1 MRIESENKPVLGLL
15 YAQYEGPRRWERLF
29 GNVIGG
35 SLFIG
40 GAILIIN
47 AATDRLPVEYAI
59 PAAILSSL
67 LIIPNFRLSRLTSSL
82 AFEVARLEGVGG
94 ENRLTF
100 GQEKRLMDK
109 AVRMSRPISPPQLG
123 TMFRLLRQGH
133 TEYQLHK
140 KVADEQERLFVSF
153 DTLAEREFRYS
164 PARVR
169 KTAGALELARF
180 RWQQVLQN
188 PLQPGYYQNF
198 AEDMLSQIGARRAR
212 LPSTFRI
219 ET

>member
-1 MRIESENKPVLGLL
+1 MRIESENKPVLGIL
-15 YAQYEGPRRWERLF
+15 YARYEGVRRWEQLF
-29 GNVIGG
+29 DKTIGG

-47 AATDRLPVEYAI
+47 AATDRLPVDYAI

-67 LIIPNFRLSRLTSSL
+67 LIIPTFRLSRLTSSVI
-82 AFEVARLEGVGG
+82 FEVARLEGVGV
-94 ENRLTF
+94 ENRLIF

-109 AVRMSRPISPPQLG
+109 AVRMSQPISPPQLS
-123 TMFRLLRQGH
+123 TMSKLLKQSH
-133 TEYQLHK
+133 TEYQLRQQMTE
-140 KVADEQERLFVSF
+140 EQKHQFDSF
-153 DTLAEREFRYS
+153 DALAEKDLGYS
-164 PARVR
+164 PARMR

-188 PLQPGYYQNF
+188 PLYPTHYQNF
-198 AEDMLSQIGARRAR
+198 AEDMLSQIGARRAK